1 MENDPLLTPPPKIW
15 NFPYVLSLFF
25 LKASLMYKLKY
36 SWQKDFPVYSLP
48 RQFISFVQFMSNESR
63 SQTTK
68 NIYKL
73 LYVLIRIKFICNL

>member
-1 MENDPLLTPPPKIW
+1 
-15 NFPYVLSLFF
+15 
-25 LKASLMYKLKY
+25 MYKLKY